1 MDFNEAEQKRIQFTA
16 RLRSGQL
23 TPPQYARALT
33 SLQVTD
39 ARGTIWQ
46 PNPSGDG
53 WIFWTGTAWQPG
65 TPPGIP
71 GPGMV
76 AGTGAPQKSAKD
88 FNEFK
93 SSLMSVDEFKKVSKD
108 VPLAKRPQKWWDLL
122 SILGGIVAAILWFL
136 YGGIRSGRE
145 GFDFIT
151 PLLMIAIPVI
161 LVWFRADIDQILLP
175 LQPHRKK
182 ISKIILIGLGIAI
195 PFLTAW
201 ILYNIFHISQ
211 YPLMQAN
218 IVIGTMVSYALVRDP
233 IMAIG
238 KNSRKSGPPSTNP
251 ISIIFF
257 VMLVSLIAIPV
268 MADDC
273 ERDPL
278 NAQDCLRTS
287 GYAEAIAGT
296 AAAGLGV
303 LVNGPIIIQGIVAG
317 GASGAAGAAGAG
329 SGAGSSGSPGGSN
342 KIYGTG
348 KKGDPIRDG
357 YTIGEVGPDGEF
369 VPHPENV
376 DKPREI
382 YGKGT
387 VAEPYSNMPPPV
399 IDHTPTPPDEP
410 LLPPEPPTAPE
421 QPPEVPETPEQPPE
435 PPETPE
441 QPPEVPETPE
451 QPPEPPETP
460 EQPPEVP
467 ETPEQPPEPPETPEQ
482 PPEPPKPP
490 ELTPAQKQELMT
502 QRTTTQQNIIK
513 LQEMW
518 KRKKWLKQAV
528 PEAYRKR
535 AFQVARSGSK
545 PAKDLVEAISD
556 PKKKILEETLNK
568 LGIKNELEKAK
579 AKNPFTKTGVDIPQS
594 EIIDDLKKA
603 DASYRDL
610 KKELDNM
617 PTDEQMLDQMKRF
630 TKKIAGIDD
639 KLAGGK

>member
-1 MDFNEAEQKRIQFTA
+1 MDFNEAEQKRIQFTS
-16 RLRSGQL
+16 RLRSGHL

-65 TPPGIP
+65 TPPGIS
-71 GPGMV
+71 GPGMA
-76 AGTGAPQKSAKD
+76 AGTGTPQKSAKD
-88 FNEFK
+88 FNEFR
-93 SSLMSVDEFKKVSKD
+93 SSLMSIDEFKKVSKD

-175 LQPHRKK
+175 FQPRRKK
-182 ISKIILIGLGIAI
+182 ISKIFLIGLGIAI

-201 ILYNIFHISQ
+201 ILYNIFNISQ

-233 IMAIG
+233 IPAMG
-238 KNSRKSGPPSTNP
+238 RNSRKSGSLSSNP
-251 ISIIFF
+251 VSIIFF
-257 VMLVSLIAIPV
+257 IMLASLIAIPV

-273 ERDPL
+273 ASDPL

-317 GASGAAGAAGAG
+317 GASGAAGAG

-348 KKGDPIRDG
+348 KPGDPIRDG

-369 VPHPENV
+369 VPYPENV

-387 VAEPYSNMPPPV
+387 VEEPYSNMPPPV
-399 IDHTPTPPDEP
+399 IDHSPTPPDIP
-410 LLPPEPPTAPE
+410 PQQPEPPPVPEAPVTPTTGTRSPAGLHTPVSQ
-421 QPPEVPETPEQPPE
+421 QPPVQPPV
-435 PPETPE
+435 PPQPLVPPV
-441 QPPEVPETPE
+441 QPPVPPQPSVPPV
-451 QPPEPPETP
+451 QPP
-460 EQPPEVP
+460 V
-467 ETPEQPPEPPETPEQ
+467 
-482 PPEPPKPP
+482 PPKPP
-490 ELTPAQKQELMT
+490 ELTPAQKQELVT
-502 QRTTTQQNIIK
+502 QRTTLQQNVFK

-518 KRKKWLKQAV
+518 KRKKWLKNAV
-528 PEAYRKR
+528 PEAYKQR

-556 PKKKILEETLNK
+556 PKKKIAEEVLNK
-568 LGIKNELEKAK
+568 LGIKTELDKAK

-603 DASYRDL
+603 DVNYRDL

-617 PTDEQMLDQMKRF
+617 PADEQMLDEMKRL
-630 TKKIAGIDD
+630 TKKISGIDD

>member
-1 MDFNEAEQKRIQFTA
+1 MDFNEAEQKRIQFSA
-16 RLRSGQL
+16 RLQSGRL
-23 TPPQYARALT
+23 TPTQFAKALT

-39 ARGTIWQ
+39 ARGMIWQ

-53 WIFWTGTAWQPG
+53 WLFWTGSAWQPG
-65 TPPGIP
+65 TPPGIY
-71 GPGMV
+71 GPV
-76 AGTGAPQKSAKD
+76 TATGTGAPQKSAKD

-93 SSLMSVDEFKKVSKD
+93 SSLMSVDEFKKISKE

-122 SILGGIVAAILWFL
+122 SILGGVVAAILWFL

-145 GFDFIT
+145 GFDFLT

-218 IVIGTMVSYALVRDP
+218 IVIGTMVSYVLVRDP
-233 IMAIG
+233 LLAMG
-238 KNSRKSGPPSTNP
+238 NNSRKSGPSSTTP

-257 VMLVSLIAIPV
+257 VMLASFIAIPV

-273 ERDPL
+273 ARDPL
-278 NAQDCLRTS
+278 NAQDCLRTG
-287 GYAEAIAGT
+287 GYAEAMAGT

-317 GASGAAGAAGAG
+317 GTSGAAGAAGAG
-329 SGAGSSGSPGGSN
+329 SGAGSSGSPAGSN

-348 KKGDPIRDG
+348 KPGDPKRDG
-357 YTIGEVGPDGEF
+357 YTIGERGPDGEF
-369 VPHPENV
+369 VPYHENV
-376 DKPREI
+376 DKPKEI

-387 VAEPYSNMPPPV
+387 VAEPYSNTPPPV
-399 IDHTPTPPDEP
+399 IDHTPTPPDAPIQQPEQ
-410 LLPPEPPTAPE
+410 LPEPPTP
-421 QPPEVPETPEQPPE
+421 PEQPPE
-435 PPETPE
+435 PPAPPE
-441 QPPEVPETPE
+441 QPPESPTPPE
-451 QPPEPPETP
+451 QPPEPPAP
-460 EQPPEVP
+460 
-467 ETPEQPPEPPETPEQ
+467 PEQPPEPPT
-482 PPEPPKPP
+482 PP

-502 QRTTTQQNIIK
+502 QRTTLQQNVLK
-513 LQEMW
+513 LQAMW
-518 KRKKWLKQAV
+518 KQKKWLKTAV
-528 PEAYRKR
+528 PEAYKQR
-535 AFQVARSGSK
+535 AFQVARAGSK
-545 PAKDLVEAISD
+545 PAQDFVEAVSD
-556 PKKKILEETLNK
+556 PKKAIAKGVLDK
-568 LGIKNELEKAK
+568 LGIKTAEDKLK

-603 DASYRDL
+603 DANYRDL

-617 PTDEQMLDQMKRF
+617 PTDEQMLDEMKRL
-630 TKKIAGIDD
+630 TKKISGIDD
-639 KLAGGK
+639 KLAGGT

>member
-1 MDFNEAEQKRIQFTA
+1 MDFTEAEQKRIQFST
-16 RLRSGQL
+16 RLQSGQL
-23 TPPQYARALT
+23 TPAQYAKAVT

-53 WIFWTGTAWQPG
+53 WIFWNGSAWQPG
-65 TPPGIP
+65 LPPGIP

-76 AGTGAPQKSAKD
+76 AGAGAPQKSAKD

-93 SSLMSVDEFKKVSKD
+93 SSLMTVDEFKKISKD

-122 SILGGIVAAILWFL
+122 SILGGVVAAIIWFL

-145 GFDFIT
+145 GFDLLT

-161 LVWFRADIDQILLP
+161 LVWFRTDIDQILLP

-201 ILYNIFHISQ
+201 LLYNIFHISQ

-233 IMAIG
+233 IPAMG
-238 KNSRKSGPPSTNP
+238 KNTRKSGPPSTNP

-257 VMLVSLIAIPV
+257 VMLASLIAIPV

-273 ERDPL
+273 ARDPL
-278 NAQDCLRTS
+278 NAQDCLRT
-287 GYAEAIAGT
+287 GVYAETMAGA
-296 AAAGLGV
+296 AAAGLGI
-303 LVNGPIIIQGIVAG
+303 LVNGPIILQGILAG
-317 GASGAAGAAGAG
+317 GAGGAASGAG
-329 SGAGSSGSPGGSN
+329 SGGSSGGSGT
-342 KIYGTG
+342 IYGTG
-348 KKGDPIRDG
+348 KKGDPFRDG
-357 YTIGEVGPDGEF
+357 NTLGEIGPDGKF
-369 VPHPENV
+369 VPYPENA
-376 DKPREI
+376 DKPPVI
-382 YGKGT
+382 FGT
-387 VAEPYSNMPPPV
+387 GTPQDPYTNIPPPV
-399 IDHTPTPPDEP
+399 FDPTPTPPDVPPVDQPETPPAAPDWGPLPPSTSPPVSPRSPVVPEP
-410 LLPPEPPTAPE
+410 PVQPPVVPAPPEKPLGPPIPPELPPEPPAP
-421 QPPEVPETPEQPPE
+421 PEQPPE
-435 PPETPE
+435 PPAP
-441 QPPEVPETPE
+441 
-451 QPPEPPETP
+451 
-460 EQPPEVP
+460 
-467 ETPEQPPEPPETPEQ
+467 PEQ

-502 QRTTTQQNIIK
+502 QRTNLEQGIFK

-518 KRKKWLKQAV
+518 KRKKWLETAV
-528 PEAYRKR
+528 PEAYKQR
-535 AFQVARSGSK
+535 AYQALRAGSK
-545 PAKDLVEAISD
+545 PVQDVVDIITD
-556 PKKKILEETLNK
+556 PKKAAAKKILEK
-568 LGIKNELEKAK
+568 VGIKTAEENLK

-594 EIIDDLKKA
+594 EIIDDFKNA
-603 DASYRDL
+603 DTSYRDL

-617 PTDEQMLDQMKRF
+617 PTDEQMKDQMKRF
-630 TKKIAGIDD
+630 TQKISVIDG